1 MDKKL
6 VNLKKDN
13 TGSFYGNYSF
23 GNVYETLLDKKNINE
38 LKKIIFQDL
47 KNGKINNNLKDKII
61 MDVGTGRQSLAL
73 SLLGVKKVYHY
84 DISSEHVARFKNI
97 LKHKFSKL
105 NIISENKNIVKD
117 RLPNEKFDI
126 VFLNGIIQHFST
138 VKEGLYNCTNSV
150 KIGGKIWC
158 YFYRSGTFRWF
169 VVEMIRK
176 IVKYINLDDFFKSSS
191 ILYNL
196 GDTSSSTVSEVMDDL
211 YVPFIN
217 LYTPKQYIN
226 FMKELGFKI
235 HQKINLKNL
244 NDVDHSNHHSSII
257 VFEKINK
264 TPKLNKINK
273 KYLLNKKNLINQLD
287 KKNYSKNS
295 EIYHCVVLFEKVF
308 KKISKK
314 TSKVILFSLCLELH
328 RISNKLFYE
337 GKEFPPDYKKLKHLL
352 NNFYKSLK

>member
-1 MDKKL
+1 MDKKIN
-6 VNLKKDN
+6 NLKKDK

-23 GNVYETLLDKKNINE
+23 GNIYSFLLDKKKINE
-38 LKKIIFQDL
+38 LKKIVLKDL

-73 SLLGVKKVYHY
+73 SLLGAKKVYHY
-84 DISSEHVARFKNI
+84 DISSEHVEKFQNI
-97 LKHKFSKL
+97 LRNNFSKL

-117 RLPNEKFDI
+117 KLPTEKFDI
-126 VFLNGIIQHFST
+126 VFLNGIIQHFSS
-138 VKEGLYNCTNSV
+138 VKVGLFNCANSV
-150 KIGGKIWC
+150 KVGGRIWC

-176 IVKYINLDDFFKSSS
+176 ITKYINLIDFFKSSS

-196 GDTSSSTVSEVMDDL
+196 GSTSSPTVSEVMDDL

-226 FMKELGFKI
+226 FMRELGFRI

-244 NDVDHSNHHSSII
+244 RDIDHFNHHSSVI
-257 VFEKINK
+257 VFEKLNR
-264 TPKLNKINK
+264 TPKLNNIKNNN
-273 KYLLNKKNLINQLD
+273 LLNKKNLINQLN

-295 EIYHCVVLFEKVF
+295 EIYHCVVLFEKIV
-308 KKISKK
+308 KKITKK
-314 TSKVILFSLCLELH
+314 TSKILLFSLCLELH

-352 NNFYKSLK
+352 DNFYKLIK